1 MISLL
6 LLFSHL
12 FRRIFYELFLRC
24 HQTLTFVAAY
34 ALWRHLSSSMKLSDL
49 YLLVFDCT
57 FLTMFVM
64 QCLALLYRN
73 VALHRDCSRALIARQ
88 NDAVRMTIFILR
100 LWKVKI
106 EQYVNVW
113 ISFVSLWSFLQSHSF
128 IIAFWSE
135 SKNSS
140 LDFLIESRDDF
151 TRKLFNRV
159 NEHQEENVSLR
170 EVKEINESRID
181 AADEIDQSHFD
192 DAENFRVS
200 SKPSDLR
207 IAFFSESHSS
217 NVSIENYEK
226 VLMMIIEFE
235 IAAQLPFLKELIQ
248 EFNLSEICTRNI
260 HMMWQLQNLDEHL
273 RLLDCWKCL
282 TLTGDEKSTNEL
294 LNRTLRENILNHD
307 YVSQML
313 TRSAL

>member
-12 FRRIFYELFLRC
+12 FHRVFYELFLRC

-57 FLTMFVM
+57 FLITFVM
-64 QCLALLYRN
+64 QCLILLYRN

-88 NDAVRMTIFILR
+88 NNVVRMTIFISR
-100 LWKVKI
+100 SWKVKI

-128 IIAFWSE
+128 IIVFWSE

-140 LDFLIESRDDF
+140 LDFLIKLRDDF

-159 NEHQEENVSLR
+159 DEHQEKNVSLR

-181 AADEIDQSHFD
+181 AAGEIDQSHFD
-192 DAENFRVS
+192 DVENFRII
-200 SKPSDLR
+200 SKSSDLR
-207 IAFFSESHSS
+207 IAFFSKSHDS

-235 IAAQLPFLKELIQ
+235 IATQLSFLKELIQ
-248 EFNLSEICTRNI
+248 EFNLSEIRTCNI
-260 HMMWQLQNLDEHL
+260 YMMW
-273 RLLDCWKCL
+273 
-282 TLTGDEKSTNEL
+282 
-294 LNRTLRENILNHD
+294 
-307 YVSQML
+307 
-313 TRSAL
+313 

>member
-12 FRRIFYELFLRC
+12 FRQVFYELFLRC

-57 FLTMFVM
+57 FLIMFMM
-64 QCLALLYRN
+64 QCLTLLYRN
-73 VALHRDCSRALIARQ
+73 VVLHRDCSWALIARQ
-88 NDAVRMTIFILR
+88 NNVVRMTIFTSWS
-100 LWKVKI
+100 WKVKI

-128 IIAFWSE
+128 IIVSWSE

-140 LDFLIESRDDF
+140 LDFLIKSRNDF

-159 NEHQEENVSLR
+159 DEHQEENVSLR
-170 EVKEINESRID
+170 EVKEINELRIN
-181 AADEIDQSHFD
+181 AADEIDQSYFD
-192 DAENFRVS
+192 DVENYRIS
-200 SKPSDLR
+200 LKSSDLR
-207 IAFFSESHSS
+207 IAFFSESHDS

-235 IAAQLPFLKELIQ
+235 IATQLSFLKKLIQ

-260 HMMWQLQNLDEHL
+260 HMMWQLQNLDKHL

-282 TLTGDEKSTNEL
+282 TLTDNEKSTNEL
-294 LNRTLRENILNHD
+294 LNRTLKENILNHD

-313 TRSAL
+313 TRSVL

>member
-12 FRRIFYELFLRC
+12 FRRISYELFLRC
-24 HQTLTFVAAY
+24 HQALTFVAAY

-49 YLLVFDCT
+49 YLLVSDCT
-57 FLTMFVM
+57 FLTTFVM
-64 QCLALLYRN
+64 QCLTLLYRN
-73 VALHRDCSRALIARQ
+73 VVLHRDCFRALIARQ
-88 NDAVRMTIFILR
+88 NDVVRMTIFTPR
-100 LWKVKI
+100 PWKVKA

-135 SKNSS
+135 GKNPS
-140 LDFLIESRDDF
+140 LNFLIESRDDF

-159 NEHQEENVSLR
+159 DEYQERNVSLR
-170 EVKEINESRID
+170 EVKEVNESRID
-181 AADEIDQSHFD
+181 AANEIDQSHFD
-192 DAENFRVS
+192 DVENFRVS

-207 IAFFSESHSS
+207 IAFFSESHDS
-217 NVSIENYEK
+217 NVSIENYGK

-235 IAAQLPFLKELIQ
+235 IATQLPFLKELIQ
-248 EFNLSEICTRNI
+248 EFNLSEIRTRNI
-260 HMMWQLQNLDEHL
+260 HMMWQLQNLGEHL

-282 TLTGDEKSTNEL
+282 TLADDEKSTNEL

-313 TRSAL
+313 TRSVL